1 MQIFSFL
8 AQRMK
13 STNEIGFSGH
23 MTYSK
28 RAGKIHNGTILRK
41 VNTVK
46 KIEKMHCILIG
57 TEVSKLDV
65 IF

>member
-1 MQIFSFL
+1 
-8 AQRMK
+8 MK